1 LEEAAHKHS
10 GLIITIVRHRVSKRR
25 YAQARSKKAVY

>member
-1 LEEAAHKHS
+1 LEETAHKQS
-10 GLIITIVRHRVSKRR
+10 GLIITIARHRVPKRR